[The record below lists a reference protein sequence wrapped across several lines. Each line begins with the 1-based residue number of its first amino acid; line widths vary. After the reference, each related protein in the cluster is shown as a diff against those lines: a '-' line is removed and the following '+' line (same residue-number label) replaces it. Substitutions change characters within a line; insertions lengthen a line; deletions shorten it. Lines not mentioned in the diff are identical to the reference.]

1 MSTRFDMRYADLKTL
16 AAVIAR
22 SPIVV
27 AHPRKRQRLPAGF
40 DETDI
45 AILEWIA
52 AEGRR
57 VGGNLIRM

>member
-1 MSTRFDMRYADLKTL
+1 VINGTIYPDLGTL

-27 AHPRKRQRLPAGF
+27 AAQRPNIPHLPAGF
-40 DETDI
+40 DEADV

-52 AEGRR
+52 AEARRAGRA
-57 VGGNLIRM
+57 LAQM